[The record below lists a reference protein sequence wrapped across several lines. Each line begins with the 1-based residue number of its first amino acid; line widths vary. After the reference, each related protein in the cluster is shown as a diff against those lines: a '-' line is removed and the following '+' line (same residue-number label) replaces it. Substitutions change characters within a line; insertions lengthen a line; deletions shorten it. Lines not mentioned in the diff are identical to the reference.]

1 MTLSRQIDADLA
13 NPAALAEPHEMFDE
27 LRREEPVYWSAPLSS
42 WFVTSHEL
50 VTAALRD
57 PQLSSVRT
65 EAFVLAQL
73 GPENAHLAADF
84 QRVVGAMMLMKD
96 GEDHRRLRI
105 LGNHGLTPSMLQRSR
120 PMIERIVNELLD
132 AVATAGRMDVMADL
146 AQPLPARVIAALFDI
161 PDSDRDLFQEA
172 SDAMAKFF
180 GASLG
185 DKTADARAANAATL
199 KLEEYF
205 LKLIEERSRRPGQ
218 DLMSLFLAG
227 QKEGKLTAEEVC
239 CQCILLLVAGHV
251 TTIDQLANAV
261 YALLTHK
268 DQLERLR
275 QNPALLESAVEETL
289 RFDTAVPMIYRVAKQ
304 DVSLGGKTIRAGQIV
319 HLCLIAAS
327 HDGAAYA
334 EPHRFDITRAA
345 GRSLAFGQGIHIC
358 MGGGLARCEVEV
370 GLSTLLARCPK
381 LQLDP
386 DHPPQ
391 RNCATLAFRGFHSL
405 AVRF

>member
-1 MTLSRQIDADLA
+1 LPLSSQIDADLA
-13 NPAALAEPHEMFDE
+13 NPAVLAEPHEMFDQ
-27 LRREEPVYWSAPLSS
+27 LRREEPVYWSDPLSS
-42 WFVTSHEL
+42 WFVTSHEI

-57 PQLSSVRT
+57 PRLSSVRT

-73 GPENAHLAADF
+73 GPENAKLAADF

-105 LGNHGLTPSMLQRSR
+105 LGNHGLTPSMLHRSR
-120 PMIERIVNELLD
+120 PMIEQIVNELLS
-132 AVATAGRMDVMADL
+132 AVADKGRMDIMADL
-146 AQPLPARVIAALFDI
+146 AQPLPAQVIAALFDI
-161 PDSDRDLFQEA
+161 PESDRDLFQEA

-180 GASLG
+180 GATLG
-185 DKTADARAANAATL
+185 DKSTDARAANAATR
-199 KLEEYF
+199 KLEAYF

-251 TTIDQLANAV
+251 TTIDQLSNAV
-261 YALLTHK
+261 HALLTHR
-268 DQLERLR
+268 DELERL
-275 QNPALLESAVEETL
+275 QQDPALLESAVEEAV
-289 RFDTAVPMIYRVAKQ
+289 RFDTAVPMIYRLAKE
-304 DVSLGGKTIRAGQIV
+304 DVVLGGKTIRAGQIV

-327 HDGAAYA
+327 HDPAAYA

-358 MGGGLARCEVEV
+358 MGGGLARCELEIA
-370 GLSTLLARCPK
+370 LSALLARCPN
-381 LQLDP
+381 LRLDP

-391 RNCATLAFRGFHSL
+391 RNCASLAFRGFHLL
-405 AVRF
+405 AVRY